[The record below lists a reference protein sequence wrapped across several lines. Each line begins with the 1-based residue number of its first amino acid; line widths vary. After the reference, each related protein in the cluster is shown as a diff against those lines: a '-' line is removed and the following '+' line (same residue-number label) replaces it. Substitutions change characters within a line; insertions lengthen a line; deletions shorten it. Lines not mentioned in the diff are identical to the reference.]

1 MRSDPEPRIAT
12 LKTELALERQKRML
26 AERQATQL
34 RRAVRM
40 MRAQIERLIA
50 DPQIQK
56 MDADNR

>member
-1 MRSDPEPRIAT
+1 MTHAVRSGAT
-12 LKTELALERQKRML
+12 HSDAQPELALDCRKRMP
-26 AERQATQL
+26 AEGQATQL

-50 DPQIQK
+50 DQK